1 MLDNTFEN
9 MLENDSK
16 ICRKKVRKY
25 VRIKSSKICTKISSK
40 YHRKLF
46 VDIKPY
52 LKWKCG
58 LKTNNLQWNHL

>member
-1 MLDNTFEN
+1 MLDNTFQN

-25 VRIKSSKICTKISSK
+25 VRKKSSKICTKISSK

-52 LKWKCG
+52 L
-58 LKTNNLQWNHL
+58 N